1 VRRLHD
7 AVCRASALL
16 AAPDYNQYVFPPKWL
31 LEEKRLWR
39 LAEPALT
46 FLAALAATL
55 LLRRLLLGWIR
66 RRARPRSFAS
76 VFLSTVGFPSLLWCL
91 AAAIAIS
98 LHFVEL
104 TARQLRW
111 AADAIV
117 VFVIVSLSLVAASIA
132 VRMIAV
138 YGERQGMPL
147 AVAGLTRTLT
157 RVLVLAFGLMIL
169 LAYLRISITPV
180 LTALGVGGI
189 AVALALQDT
198 LANFFAGLH
207 ILVERPIF
215 VGDFIRLESGQEG
228 VVTDIGWRTTRV
240 RTLGGNMV
248 VVPNTKITSGT
259 LLNYSLPD
267 PGGVVDLPILVGHQ
281 ADPDEVAAM
290 AREEALEV
298 EGVDRGFAPL
308 VFCDPG
314 VLPTHLQLKL
324 IIRVHDQTQR
334 GRILSEI
341 RMRLLRRFRRQGVP
355 LPGAEL
361 ARYWTEAPPS

>member
-1 VRRLHD
+1 MHTRSPSEL
-7 AVCRASALL
+7 SALSVRSN
-16 AAPDYNQYVFPPKWL
+16 YNQYVLSPKWL

-39 LAEPALT
+39 IAQPAVI
-46 FLAALAATL
+46 FLIALAATL
-55 LLRRLLLGWIR
+55 LVRRLLIGWIR
-66 RRARPRSFAS
+66 RSAQPHSFAS
-76 VFLSTVGFPSLLWCL
+76 VFLATIRFPSLLWCL
-91 AAAIAIS
+91 AAAIDIS
-98 LHFVEL
+98 LHFVDL
-104 TARQLRW
+104 TPRQLRW
-111 AADAIV
+111 ASDAIV
-117 VFVIVSLSLVAASIA
+117 IFVIISLSLAAASIA

-157 RVLVLAFGLMIL
+157 RVLVLAVGLMTL
-169 LAYLRISITPV
+169 LAYLKISITPM
-180 LTALGVGGI
+180 LTALGVGGL

-215 VGDFIRLESGQEG
+215 VGDYIRLESGQEG

-267 PGGVVDLPILVGHQ
+267 PGAVVDAPIVVGHE
-281 ADPDEVAAM
+281 ADPDQVAAI
-290 AREEALEV
+290 AREEAREV
-298 EGVDRGFAPL
+298 EGVAKDFVPVVL
-308 VFCDPG
+308 CDPG

-324 IIRVHDQTQR
+324 LVRVEDQTQR
-334 GRILSEI
+334 GRIMSEI
-341 RMRLLRRFRRQGVP
+341 RLRLLRRFRRQGIP
-355 LPGAEL
+355 LPSTEL
-361 ARYWTEAPPS
+361 ARYWADKPQS